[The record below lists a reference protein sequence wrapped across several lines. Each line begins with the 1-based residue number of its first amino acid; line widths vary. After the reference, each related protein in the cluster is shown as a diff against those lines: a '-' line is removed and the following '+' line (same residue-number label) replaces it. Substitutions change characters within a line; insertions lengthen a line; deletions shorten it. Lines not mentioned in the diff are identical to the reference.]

1 MNQNSKNLNLTEEIF
16 YQAQSYTIICFVGI
30 VASMTYNICSGILRA
45 LGDSKA
51 PFYFLYA
58 IRDVL
63 SGAIK
68 GIGNTLYPMI
78 INIFGI
84 CICRILWV
92 FFIVPLNTTF
102 FTVLYRYIVSWI
114 ITVFMYI
121 ICVIYKRKNF

>member
-1 MNQNSKNLNLTEEIF
+1 M
-16 YQAQSYTIICFVGI
+16 
-30 VASMTYNICSGILRA
+30 
-45 LGDSKA
+45 
-51 PFYFLYA
+51 YA
-58 IRDVL
+58 IGDVL

-68 GIGNTLYPMI
+68 GIGNTLHPMI

-102 FTVLYRYIVSWI
+102 FTVLYGYIVSWI
-114 ITVFMYI
+114 ITAFMYI